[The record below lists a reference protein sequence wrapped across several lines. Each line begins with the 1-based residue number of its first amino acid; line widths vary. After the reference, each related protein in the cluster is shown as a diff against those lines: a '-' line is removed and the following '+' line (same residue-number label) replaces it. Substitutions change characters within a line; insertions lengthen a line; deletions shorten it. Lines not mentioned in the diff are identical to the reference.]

1 MQEKF
6 KDVRRNEYGY
16 YELIHPPTA
25 EERKKVFEQEY
36 FQNSMSS
43 YEQAY
48 TEMELKYFNYK
59 LEQKE
64 MMLRAWAPEEKEHFS
79 LLDIGCG
86 EGFAL
91 AYFKSKGFFV
101 QGIDFSI
108 YGIEKHN
115 PQVKEN
121 MLQGD
126 CEELLPQLIKEG
138 KKFDII
144 NMDSVLDMAVHPKNI
159 LNLCRSL
166 LEDTGIML
174 IKVANNYSL
183 LQQYLLAEKKLSDT
197 YWLDKS
203 GHPSYFNR
211 TGLINLLEALGY
223 QCLDTFGESFID
235 FHLFNENTNYYE
247 KRETGKSCYLAKI
260 ELENLMHEI
269 SPEKTLETFRLLG
282 EMGFGREIIGIF
294 KKK

>member
-1 MQEKF
+1 M
-6 KDVRRNEYGY
+6 NEYGY
-16 YELIHPPTA
+16 YELEKPPTA

-36 FQNSMSS
+36 YQNSMSS

-48 TEMELKYFNYK
+48 GEAELKYFENK

-64 MMLRAWAPEEKEHFS
+64 MMLRAQFPKEKEQFS

-91 AYFKSKGFFV
+91 AYFKRKGFEV
-101 QGIDFSI
+101 QGIDFSV
-108 YGIEKHN
+108 YGVEKHN
-115 PQVKEN
+115 PQVKED
-121 MLQGD
+121 MIQGD
-126 CEELLPQLIKEG
+126 CEEILPQLIREG
-138 KKFDII
+138 KQFDII
-144 NMDSVLDMAVHPKNI
+144 NMDSVLDMAVHPKHI

-166 LEDTGIML
+166 LDDTGVML

-183 LQQYLLAEKKLSDT
+183 LQQHLLAEKKLSDT

-211 TGLINLLEALGY
+211 TGLINLLDDAGY
-223 QCLDTFGESFID
+223 QCLAAFGESFID
-235 FHLFNENTNYYE
+235 FNLLNENTNYYE
-247 KRETGKSCYLAKI
+247 RKEVGKSCYLAKI
-260 ELENLMHEI
+260 DLENLMHGI
-269 SPEKTLETFRLLG
+269 SPEKTLEIFRLLG
-282 EMGFGREIIGIF
+282 ELGFGREIIGIF

>member
-1 MQEKF
+1 MCL
-6 KDVRRNEYGY
+6 NEYGY
-16 YELIHPPTA
+16 YELMEPPTA

-43 YEQAY
+43 YEQIY
-48 TEMELKYFNYK
+48 TEEELKYFENK

-64 MMLRAWAPEEKEHFS
+64 MMLRARLPKGKERFS

-91 AYFKSKGFFV
+91 AYFKRKGCAV
-101 QGIDFSI
+101 QGIDFSV
-108 YGIEKHN
+108 YGVETHN
-115 PQVKEN
+115 PQVREN
-121 MLQGD
+121 MVQGD
-126 CEELLPQLIKEG
+126 CEEILPQWVQEG
-138 KKFDII
+138 RQFDVI

-166 LEDTGIML
+166 LHDTGILL
-174 IKVANNYSL
+174 IKAANNYSF
-183 LQQYLLAEKKLSDT
+183 LQRYLLEKKKLSDT

-203 GHPSYFNR
+203 GHPSYFNSA
-211 TGLINLLEALGY
+211 GLVNLLDDMGY
-223 QCLDTFGESFID
+223 QCLDIFGESFID
-235 FHLFNENTNYYE
+235 LNLLNENTNYYE
-247 KRETGKSCYLAKI
+247 HKETGKSCYLAKV
-260 ELENLMHEI
+260 ELENMMHSI
-269 SPEKTLETFRLLG
+269 SPEKTLEVFRLLG